1 MLVTREADYAVR
13 CVMEVARVG
22 RTSAAQV
29 ARIQSISP
37 TFLGKIVQSL
47 AKSGILATKRG
58 VGGGIA
64 LAKDPE
70 DITLLEVIEAVG
82 GPLVINE
89 CLQSPD
95 NCGQV
100 HNCPAFPYLC
110 EAQDRLRESLD
121 VSVARL
127 LARAEGDE
135 VLLTPGTT
143 SGNGHGPGVTKARR
157 ARTADPAAGGED

>member
-13 CVMEVARVG
+13 CVIEVARVG

-64 LAKDPE
+64 LARDPE
-70 DITLLEVIEAVG
+70 DITLLQVIEAVG

-95 NCGQV
+95 SCGQI
-100 HNCPAFPYLC
+100 HDCPAFPYLC
-110 EAQDRLRESLD
+110 EAQERLRESLD
-121 VSVARL
+121 VSVAQL
-127 LARAEGDE
+127 LDRSITGNLAEAA
-135 VLLTPGTT
+135 
-143 SGNGHGPGVTKARR
+143 SGNGHQSTRDRTRR
-157 ARTADPAAGGED
+157 VRTADPAAGGGD